1 MGLTKTYGQYTI
13 APTDRTSLVLPLL
26 SLALNPYV
34 MRRWQA
40 IMTRSLTR
48 PFMLFF
54 NEPILQVFGVYMA
67 FVYGVFYC
75 KPLSYIHC

>member
-13 APTDRTSLVLPLL
+13 ARTDRAYLALPL
-26 SLALNPYV
+26 SLILNPYV
-34 MRRWQA
+34 TRRWQA

-67 FVYGVFYC
+67 FVYGVFYRTS
-75 KPLSYIHC
+75 LS